1 MLLQDTAAQTTPAP
15 DAPPAVE
22 SDPGLLHLLTQVG
35 NWLIRYAPSIISVLA
50 ILLAA
55 WIASGWARR
64 LTEKTLTRAKVDVTL
79 AKFLSNL
86 VKYTILVL
94 AVVLCLGRFGFD
106 TTSLAAVI
114 GAAGLAIGL
123 AMQGSLTNIAA
134 GVMLLIFRPFK
145 VGDMIVANGQL
156 AKVDE
161 IELFFTRVD
170 TPDNRRLIIPN
181 SALFGTTVENITF
194 HPHRRADIS
203 VGVSYSADIDA
214 TRRALERAIELTQG
228 ALKDPKPAVF
238 LKGFGPSSVDWDVR
252 VFAPA
257 AEFGNVRQSLV
268 RAIKIALDE
277 AGISIPFPQMDVHL
291 ISSGSAAPGPATY
304 AMARPQ
310 NP

>member
-1 MLLQDTAAQTTPAP
+1 VIVVM
-15 DAPPAVE
+15 
-22 SDPGLLHLLTQVG
+22 
-35 NWLIRYAPSIISVLA
+35 
-50 ILLAA
+50 
-55 WIASGWARR
+55 
-64 LTEKTLTRAKVDVTL
+64 
-79 AKFLSNL
+79 
-86 VKYTILVL
+86 
-94 AVVLCLGRFGFD
+94 AVVICLGQFGIN

-123 AMQGSLTNIAA
+123 ALQGSLTNIAA

-194 HPHRRADIS
+194 HPHRRADIP
-203 VGVSYSADIDA
+203 VGVSYSADIDK
-214 TRRALERAIELTQG
+214 TRKALERAVELTVG
-228 ALKDPKPAVF
+228 GLKDPAPMVF
-238 LKGFGPSSVDWDVR
+238 LKGFGASSVDWEVR

-291 ISSGSAAPGPATY
+291 VAQAAAVAGGAPAYT
-304 AMARPQ
+304 MARPQ
-310 NP
+310 GS